1 MIQNKNS
8 ALKSKSIFHA
18 FSEGSIEDE
27 DFTYFE
33 DFASHKTARF
43 IASTQSSKVQC
54 LKDMP
59 PEKQQEMLRL
69 YGGAS

>member
-18 FSEGSIEDE
+18 FSDELIEEE

-33 DFASHKTARF
+33 DFDSHKTSRF
-43 IASTQSSKVQC
+43 IASTQCSKAQC
-54 LKDMP
+54 LKDMLP
-59 PEKQQEMLRL
+59 KKQQEMIRL
-69 YGGAS
+69 YGGVS